1 MSDDIWNGIKLI
13 LIFLKDSLPVI
24 SIFIAVL
31 VFRFNKRMSYSKL
44 SVKPNQRN
52 YDQSMELSTLD
63 YTYDLYKLDW
73 INPKKG
79 LPASFLT
86 QWENEAN
93 KSGYKDIR
101 MKAQMLTVTLLNKG
115 ELASTNIKITLIFKA
130 YGSKIIYSE
139 NPEGDF
145 SIQSSKRKKFTSK
158 KIVIKVPYMGA
169 GEEREFVIVDLRG
182 QFREAELILT
192 NIRANGHSYFRES
205 FPQKLSSKNRV
216 VINKYI
222 HPYLSGAS
230 DSDDQNM
237 MLGIH
242 NPDGEWEDP
251 YKEDQ
256 LISKTIRFFRTR
268 FKKLKIKNKN
278 DNDNEGGSSE

>member
-1 MSDDIWNGIKLI
+1 MSDYIWNAIKLI

-24 SIFIAVL
+24 SIIIAVL

-44 SVKPNQRN
+44 TIKPNQRN
-52 YDQSMELSTLD
+52 YDQSLDLSTLD

-86 QWENEAN
+86 QWENEAK
-93 KSGYKDIR
+93 KSGYTDIR
-101 MKAQMLTVTLLNKG
+101 INSQMLTVTLLNKG
-115 ELASTNIKITLIFKA
+115 ELASTNIKITLVFKA
-130 YGSKIIYSE
+130 YGSNIIYSK
-139 NPEGDF
+139 NTEGDYNVE
-145 SIQSSKRKKFTSK
+145 SSKRKKFTSK

-169 GEEREFVIVDLRG
+169 GEEREFVIAELRG
-182 QFREAELILT
+182 QFRETELILSS
-192 NIRANGHSYFRES
+192 ICANGHSYFRES
-205 FPQKLSSKNRV
+205 YRQKIFAKSRV
-216 VINKYI
+216 VINKYS

-242 NPDGEWEDP
+242 NPDGKWEDP
-251 YKEDQ
+251 YKDER
-256 LISKTIRFFRTR
+256 LLVRSIKSLKLAYS
-268 FKKLKIKNKN
+268 KLKRSFRYFKNTDDKE
-278 DNDNEGGSSE
+278 D